1 MLLHADTDTTSRE
14 HVLLAARERPNSPL
28 GRAFVLPVKQPKI
41 QKAKAKRSLPAPH
54 DSAAAVSSSSASL
67 RGVWG
72 ALPRSR
78 EVGQSWITSAAMT
91 AYASFYAIGYV
102 FYYRPRLLLLNGP
115 GTCVPVALAAWLARL
130 LGVADTGIVFVES
143 AARVGQLSMTGKI
156 LYYSVADR
164 VLVQWKGLTKI
175 YRTTEYCGLVA

>member
-1 MLLHADTDTTSRE
+1 
-14 HVLLAARERPNSPL
+14 
-28 GRAFVLPVKQPKI
+28 
-41 QKAKAKRSLPAPH
+41 
-54 DSAAAVSSSSASL
+54 L